1 VPEET
6 KPREKFGSPHCPGS
20 SLAPSEFKQTQ
31 NRPKLGTV
39 ETRQTK
45 FEVSVIRDEF
55 QAEANVRVKI
65 ETYFDGEVW
74 CARGIG
80 EDIFAQG
87 NTLDELYQNIKEA
100 VSVHYG
106 EIAEPITILTLSEV
120 KLANA
125 EAPAS

>member
-1 VPEET
+1 V
-6 KPREKFGSPHCPGS
+6 
-20 SLAPSEFKQTQ
+20 L
-31 NRPKLGTV
+31 
-39 ETRQTK
+39 
-45 FEVSVIRDEF
+45 
-55 QAEANVRVKI
+55 VKI

-80 EDIFAQG
+80 EDIFTQG
-87 NTLDELYQNIKEA
+87 ETLDDLYQNVKEA

-125 EAPAS
+125 QTSTS